1 MNRFFTKRAVFLFAF
16 PGLVLFSVF
25 VIYPMIPQLL
35 ISFQSHNGAE
45 AVVWVGLENYRN
57 LFRSA
62 AFGKVHW
69 NTYFIVFCSLFIALP
84 ISLVLALL
92 LDRTSPHIRA
102 FFKFGA
108 LFPSVLS
115 VTVIGKMWTGIY
127 DPDWGILNTFLRG
140 IGLGNLAESWLTDP
154 HTVVPCIAAAFL
166 WQYVGLNC
174 ILFYAGIK
182 AIPEQYFEA
191 AIVDGAGFWRASLRI
206 TIPLLQDII
215 KYVVIVSTLGSM
227 GMYAHILVMTAGG
240 PGDASRSVL
249 YQMYYK
255 AFSMSQFGE
264 GCAIAVVFI
273 VECMAVSLLINKT
286 IAREPIQY

>member
-1 MNRFFTKRAVFLFAF
+1 MNRFFTNRAVFLFAF
-16 PGLVLFSVF
+16 PGLALFTVF
-25 VIYPMIPQLL
+25 VVFPMIPQLL

-45 AVVWVGLENYRN
+45 STGWVGWDNYKN
-57 LFRSA
+57 LLQSSVFWKAHR
-62 AFGKVHW
+62 
-69 NTYFIVFCSLFIALP
+69 NTYFIVGCSLFIALP
-84 ISLVLALL
+84 ISLLLALM
-92 LDRTSPHIRA
+92 LDRTSPRVRA
-102 FFKFGA
+102 VFKFGA

-127 DPDWGILNTFLRG
+127 DPDWGMINSALRG
-140 IGLGNLAESWLTDP
+140 IGLEGLAQSWLTNPD
-154 HTVVPCIAAAFL
+154 TVVACVAAAFL
-166 WQYVGLNC
+166 WQYIGLNC

-182 AIPEQYFEA
+182 AIPEQYYEA
-191 AIVDGAGFWRASLRI
+191 AVVDGAGFFRASVRI
-206 TIPLLQDII
+206 TIPLLKDII

-264 GCAIAVVFI
+264 GCAIAVIFI
-273 VECMAVSLLINKT
+273 VECMIVSLIINKS

>member
-1 MNRFFTKRAVFLFAF
+1 MNKFFTKKAKFIFAF
-16 PGLVLFSVF
+16 PGLALFTLL
-25 VIYPMIPQLL
+25 VIYPMIPQLG
-35 ISFQSHNGAE
+35 ISFQNHNGIE
-45 AVVWVGLENYRN
+45 SLGWVGLENYKN
-57 LFRSA
+57 IFQSSTFWKSHA
-62 AFGKVHW
+62 

-84 ISLVLALL
+84 ISLLLALI
-92 LDRTSPHIRA
+92 LDHASPKIRN

-127 DPDWGILNTFLRG
+127 DPSWGLLN
-140 IGLGNLAESWLTDP
+140 GLLELVGLDQLTTSWLTNS
-154 HTVVPCIAAAFL
+154 HTVVPCIAFAFL

-174 ILFYAGIK
+174 ILFYSGIK
-182 AIPEQYFEA
+182 AIPEQYYEA
-191 AIVDGAGFWRASLRI
+191 AIVDGAGFWKVSIKI

-215 KYVVIVSTLGSM
+215 KYVVTISTLGSM
-227 GMYAHILVMTAGG
+227 GMYAHILVMTSGG
-240 PGDASRSVL
+240 PGDISRSVL

-273 VECMAVSLLINKT
+273 IECIIASFIINKT